1 MFARSAIFKPMSPQC
16 RRTMSHKLWEFQT
29 KDSQIWFYPCAVS
42 RVHHL
47 AYGVR
52 QWSHVGQWPLG
63 CSDCLPRG
71 SCSNGAANP
80 GPVCVWVSGAFRKHV
95 AQKQNYHFWVND
107 IVDLGGC
114 ASMDGSKQGS
124 VSHVSLGFLNCIHFA
139 KFIFMWGEDI

>member
-1 MFARSAIFKPMSPQC
+1 MFALSAIFKPMSPQC

-52 QWSHVGQWPLG
+52 QWSHVAT
-63 CSDCLPRG
+63 DFRLPSTWELLKW
-71 SCSNGAANP
+71 SCQP
-80 GPVCVWVSGAFRKHV
+80 RQLCVWVSGAFRKHV

-124 VSHVSLGFLNCIHFA
+124 VSLGFLNCIHFA